1 MTGTESKPEICRSY
15 FMNGE
20 QVTTRERFT
29 KKWAEMINTIEK
41 AKAQGAGQVNIDHN
55 DELLSV

>member
-41 AKAQGAGQVNIDHN
+41 AKAQGAAK
-55 DELLSV
+55 